1 MHHQHLDTQ
10 NADSATEAPRFTHC
24 QQASKNASVF
34 SFLNFLLAAFVF
46 VGASAH
52 AETTEAPSI
61 VLAASGCGL
70 GVHRG
75 AFDGCYPLYG
85 YPPAY
90 FRGYRNDYYVGPIN
104 RGLCGG
110 RGTHLQCNFYGICW
124 VACNGRFA
132 S

>member
-1 MHHQHLDTQ
+1 MQRRDFDIQDAGPVTGG
-10 NADSATEAPRFTHC
+10 PRSTRC
-24 QQASKNASVF
+24 QQEPKNAGIF
-34 SFLNFLLAAFVF
+34 SFLLLATFVF

-61 VLAASGCGL
+61 VLAAGGCGI
-70 GVHRG
+70 GVNRG
-75 AFDGCYPLYG
+75 ALDGCYPLYG

-104 RGLCGG
+104 RGMCGG
-110 RGTHLQCNFYGICW
+110 RGTHLQCNFSGICW